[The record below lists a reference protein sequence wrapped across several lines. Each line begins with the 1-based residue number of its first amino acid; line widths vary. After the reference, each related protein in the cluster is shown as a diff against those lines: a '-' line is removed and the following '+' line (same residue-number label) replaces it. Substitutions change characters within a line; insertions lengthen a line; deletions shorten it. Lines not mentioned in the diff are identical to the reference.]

1 VELLLKKIIFIM
13 SVLLASTNIVHA
25 GYNDNIVG
33 EVTHVMTYANGLVLF
48 RLKNQP
54 TSHPTFNT
62 TYFAIATNVTEAAAN
77 RMLSRLLTA
86 HTTKIPVNIG
96 FDNAADCG
104 GGYIRTH
111 RVG

>member
-1 VELLLKKIIFIM
+1 VELLLKKFIFIM
-13 SVLLASTNIVHA
+13 SVLFASTNIVHA

-54 TSHPTFNT
+54 ASHPTCNT

-104 GGYIRTH
+104 SGYIRTH

>member
-1 VELLLKKIIFIM
+1 MKKIIFTL
-13 SVLLASTNIVHA
+13 SVIFANINTSYA
-25 GYNDNIVG
+25 GYNDNMVG
-33 EVTHVMTYANGLVLF
+33 EVSAVMTYTNGLILF

-54 TSHPTFNT
+54 TSHPICNKA
-62 TYFAIATNVTEAAAN
+62 YFAIATDVKDVAVN

-86 HTTKIPVNIG
+86 HTTKVPVNIG

-104 GGYIRTH
+104 NGYIRVH

>member
-1 VELLLKKIIFIM
+1 MKRNI
-13 SVLLASTNIVHA
+13 LALIVILANINTSYA
-25 GYNDNIVG
+25 GYNANMKG
-33 EVTHVMTYANGLVLF
+33 EVTAVLTYTNGLIMF
-48 RLKNQP
+48 RLHNQP
-54 TSHPTFNT
+54 TEHAACKA
-62 TYFAIATNVTEAAAN
+62 TYFAIATDVNDVAAN

-104 GGYIRTH
+104 NGYIRVY